1 MRSAYAC
8 PYSLFFGGGGGGLG
22 GGEGGRE
29 SGVSPSGG
37 GVCYILLAGNSA
49 RHLCNPRFLGGKSRK
64 KWRDIVIAFK
74 NLFTRWKLVFNY
86 FIA

>member
-1 MRSAYAC
+1 MPGRT
-8 PYSLFFGGGGGGLG
+8 LF
-22 GGEGGRE
+22 EGMAGRRE

-37 GVCYILLAGNSA
+37 GVCYILLAENRA

-74 NLFTRWKLVFNY
+74 NLFTLWKLVFNY
-86 FIA
+86 FIS